1 MYILQ
6 QNLQILWK
14 ERWRYLVS
22 KSAELSFSTK
32 SVAVHM
38 SGAVLCKKNSGQISE
53 NAVEQLQVPRNQREL
68 TFATIS
74 LKERCTDWF
83 TWCNSTV
90 MMTNMKR
97 NNIQSWKR
105 GALQKNYIVCVSL
118 HLQIVPDLQSDFF
131 LETCVQRLGLWKT
144 FFPSLLGQQLMVPVL
159 INPDLLLLQDG
170 CSGRLFVTFTIPLTY
185 TPQL

>member
-14 ERWRYLVS
+14 ERWRYFGVQECQI
-22 KSAELSFSTK
+22 KFFDK
-32 SVAVHM
+32 I
-38 SGAVLCKKNSGQISE
+38 SGCAHEWGCVVQKNFGQISE

-97 NNIQSWKR
+97 NIILTTLSLWNYPILNKGSPPKKLYSVCFITLTNSSWTPKR
-105 GALQKNYIVCVSL
+105 I
-118 HLQIVPDLQSDFF
+118 FF
-131 LETCVQRLGLWKT
+131 WKLSKSWDCERAFWLKLNHTT
-144 FFPSLLGQQLMVPVL
+144 FPCCPWPA
-159 INPDLLLLQDG
+159 INGPCLN
-170 CSGRLFVTFTIPLTY
+170 
-185 TPQL
+185 

>member
-1 MYILQ
+1 MIFGNVESSSICSTLIVDWLSNWTCNRMHCINSLITNFLNLIIY
-6 QNLQILWK
+6 NLQSPICTFSNIIYK
-14 ERWRYLVS
+14 ICETKDGVILVS

-32 SVAVHM
+32 SVTVHM
-38 SGAVLCKKNSGQISE
+38 SEAVLCTKNFGQISE

-97 NNIQSWKR
+97 NNILTTLSFW
-105 GALQKNYIVCVSL
+105 NYPILNKGSPPKKLNSV
-118 HLQIVPDLQSDFF
+118 
-131 LETCVQRLGLWKT
+131 
-144 FFPSLLGQQLMVPVL
+144 
-159 INPDLLLLQDG
+159 
-170 CSGRLFVTFTIPLTY
+170 
-185 TPQL
+185 

>member
-14 ERWRYLVS
+14 ERSRYLVS
-22 KSAELSFSTK
+22 KTAELSFSTK

-97 NNIQSWKR
+97 NNILTTLSFW
-105 GALQKNYIVCVSL
+105 NYPILNKGSPPKKLNSVCF
-118 HLQIVPDLQSDFF
+118 I
-131 LETCVQRLGLWKT
+131 
-144 FFPSLLGQQLMVPVL
+144 
-159 INPDLLLLQDG
+159 
-170 CSGRLFVTFTIPLTY
+170 TFTNSSGPPKRFFFGNLCPKAGIVKDLFSFSPWPAINGPCLN
-185 TPQL
+185 

>member
-1 MYILQ
+1 MDKI
-6 QNLQILWK
+6 
-14 ERWRYLVS
+14 
-22 KSAELSFSTK
+22 
-32 SVAVHM
+32 
-38 SGAVLCKKNSGQISE
+38 SGCAHEWGCVVQKNFGQISE

-97 NNIQSWKR
+97 NNILTTLSFW
-105 GALQKNYIVCVSL
+105 NYPILKKGSPPKKIICCQLFISL
-118 HLQIVPDLQSDFF
+118 HLQRVPELQSWFSFENMCPKAGIVKDPFDWNSTILLF
-131 LETCVQRLGLWKT
+131 LL
-144 FFPSLLGQQLMVPVL
+144 FLGQQLMIPVL
-159 INPDLLLLQDG
+159 INPDLLLSQDG